1 MDIKHENLNIIS
13 LLKNKPKEPFSININ
28 FNMNTPNVDSLFKK
42 IKDIYAQGLNIQI
55 GEEGNKLN
63 LRKVEKK
70 HMDIMREHMLSMGI
84 DVNYKIYTKVDKDRL
99 FREFLYD
106 IQYLKGVNA
115 KVTTDWKTD
124 IIEKIELKLGIKKE
138 DIEILKKFEYFVRKN
153 FKSNHFLK
161 FMKPKDLR
169 DYAIFIRK
177 SNEDLDHII
186 YFDFAKQPE
195 DIKRKIYAYQNYKFN
210 S

>member
-1 MDIKHENLNIIS
+1 MK
-13 LLKNKPKEPFSININ
+13 
-28 FNMNTPNVDSLFKK
+28 
-42 IKDIYAQGLNIQI
+42 A
-55 GEEGNKLN
+55 
-63 LRKVEKK
+63 
-70 HMDIMREHMLSMGI
+70 HMLSMGI
-84 DVNYKIYTKVDKDRL
+84 DVKYKTYSKKDKDGL

-106 IQYLKGVNA
+106 IQYLDGVNA

-124 IIEKIELKLGIKKE
+124 IIEKIELKLEVKKME
-138 DIEILKKFEYFVRKN
+138 TLKKFEYFVRKN